1 MKRST
6 IINLIVTAPIVL
18 VGQSVTEAIIAK
30 KHGYKYHKFNWRTM
44 SREYVK
50 DNAFDCAEVQEM
62 LIANSTAWGV
72 VGGIASSIVRKVV
85 K

>member
-18 VGQSVTEAIIAK
+18 VGQSVTETIIAK
-30 KHGYKYHKFNWRTM
+30 KHGYKYDKFNWRTM
-44 SREYVK
+44 SREYVN
-50 DNAFDCAEVQEM
+50 DNAFDSTDVQIKFAINNM
-62 LIANSTAWGV
+62 AWCV
-72 VGGIASSIVRKVV
+72 IGGIAGEVVRKVV